1 MSFRSFLF
9 AADALRLEEGFGF
22 HVETPTAIGTQVSSP
37 ADNKRR
43 NAEAMQN
50 LMGMMAGVQKGKR

>member
-22 HVETPTAIGTQVSSP
+22 HVETPVGQARVPSP
-37 ADNKRR
+37 ADNKQR
-43 NAEAMQN
+43 NAEAMQA
-50 LMGMMAGVQKGKR
+50 LQSMMSGVKKGKR